1 MVLMEGG
8 RTRPEIW
15 AIGRRE
21 PSKEALDRFIE
32 IYLDI
37 LTENERKGKEVAMKA
52 EKDSES
58 SDS

>member
-1 MVLMEGG
+1 MEGG

-37 LTENERKGKEVAMKA
+37 LTENERKGRELAMKA